1 MGNQLSS
8 TINSTGISMKV
19 ELHRELHI
27 WRVIFVV
34 NLIEFDNP
42 FDVLYFPLEQHPIR
56 LEISPHPNMR
66 DVKKFNIIFEDNSS
80 ISKWIYM
87 NDTNLES
94 FQVLPVAR
102 IGRRLRNHPTK
113 FYICDCIDETTTW
126 IITIFEVR
134 DVHGNLE
141 IPVEEPLFS
150 AGCRITER
158 IVIDTGS
165 VRVPNLEYVA
175 SSNEI
180 RHIPD
185 LGHVLIENHF
195 INNRLMIINSIN
207 RFYNLF
213 FGSTYGTFKKLNI
226 FRSVEKSPVI
236 YFPFLRT
243 PCSLNVYP
251 CSFAIFRIF
260 LLKFSPLPKYN
271 V

>member
-1 MGNQLSS
+1 MGNQQSS
-8 TINSTGISMKV
+8 TQQNIPDISLKIGFNTQ
-19 ELHRELHI
+19 LRI
-27 WRVIFVV
+27 WRVIFCVGSH
-34 NLIEFDNP
+34 EFDNS
-42 FDVLYFPLEQHPIR
+42 FDVLYFHSKPIG
-56 LEISPHPNMR
+56 LEIIPHPQMR
-66 DVKKFNIIFEDNSS
+66 EVKKFRIIHEDNSTS
-80 ISKWIYM
+80 CGWIYLD
-87 NDTNLES
+87 NANPQS

-113 FYICDCIDETTTW
+113 FYICDRIDETTTW

-141 IPVEEPLFS
+141 ITVEEPLFS

-195 INNRLMIINSIN
+195 INNRRMIINSMTL
-207 RFYNLF
+207 FYNLS